1 MVKSFARIHETNLK
15 KQGMLALTFANK
27 ADYDKIREDDS
38 IDIVGLTS
46 FAPEKPLSLVL
57 NHGDGSRDTIS
68 VNHTYNAPQIE
79 WFKAGSAL
87 NKMGSDDAAKKKA
100 APKKAKPVAKKVA
113 KKAAKKVVKAKN
125 KVAKKAVKKSAKK
138 VVKAAKKSAKKIIKK
153 SANLPAGK
161 AGKKVAKKS
170 AKKSNKRKK

>member
-113 KKAAKKVVKAKN
+113 KKAAKKVVKAKK
-125 KVAKKAVKKSAKK
+125 KVAKKVVKKSAKK
-138 VVKAAKKSAKKIIKK
+138 VVKAVKKSTKKIIKK
-153 SANLPAGK
+153 SAK
-161 AGKKVAKKS
+161 KKVVKATKKKV